1 MFRSKHVFLITHA
14 RSNKMAEE
22 LQKVHLYYD
31 EINKVRI
38 LETNVTKETEDL
50 KNTCKDYDIS
60 KYL

>member
-1 MFRSKHVFLITHA
+1 
-14 RSNKMAEE
+14 MAEE

-50 KNTCKDYDIS
+50 KDTCKDYDIS